1 MPYTTSVAPQTQ
13 STKSSDSTNVS
24 SDGVLF
30 LFMLAAVAGIFLF
43 KGKNQVSQK
52 SSDTPLRYEGINL
65 GVQEATNSVP
75 LSSTSQH
82 PIPNAQRPMT
92 NDQVGQ
98 RIIEELV
105 STKLSTLL
113 AAPSGAGK
121 SVTQSYWLTK
131 LFEKFST
138 ADVYV
143 IAQKNDSFNGL
154 REQKKVFVYDTD
166 NPKDALQALQIVHDI
181 FKARK
186 QFLEEERSQ
195 FAKQPVRLILADW
208 YSIHNNLVKCHNKLW
223 QTEIQSKLADIVTV
237 AREFNVSLF
246 ADSQTYNLASLGLAE
261 DSNIRNNLNIISQ
274 GLISIDEDG
283 NEQGG
288 FEVIQSI
295 IRNAYIFPTEEVRR
309 VINFEVE
316 KLVKISNAQHI
327 PMILST
333 AGIPKAGLLP
343 DLMEYKGRNIFKV
356 TTPIHPKAEST
367 LSPAEGLTA
376 TDVLPE
382 PLRTIWR
389 ACIERSQNVAQE
401 KEDWLTARDIARKE
415 YAALKGK
422 NTAAEIIGF
431 VQQLEKMGLV
441 EISSEI
447 GQAIRF
453 RQAQTVKSD

>member
-1 MPYTTSVAPQTQ
+1 MTHYTTLAAQPTQ
-13 STKSSDSTNVS
+13 STKSSDSTKVS
-24 SDGVLF
+24 GDGVLF
-30 LFMLAAVAGIFLF
+30 ILMLAVVAGIFLF
-43 KGKNQVSQK
+43 KGKKNILTPTDGVTESKSITPKVAIESQQDFGSLRFEKRVNTSDFK
-52 SSDTPLRYEGINL
+52 SERPISNT
-65 GVQEATNSVP
+65 
-75 LSSTSQH
+75 QH
-82 PIPNAQRPMT
+82 PTPDN
-92 NDQVGQ
+92 QVGQ

-121 SVTQSYWLTK
+121 SVTQSYWLSK
-131 LFEKFST
+131 LYEKFPS

-143 IAQKNDSFNGL
+143 IARKNDSFNGL
-154 REQKKVFVYDTD
+154 REQKRVFVYDTD
-166 NPKDALQALQIVHDI
+166 NPKDALQALQTVHDI
-181 FKARK
+181 FKSRS
-186 QFLEEERSQ
+186 QYPEDERSQ
-195 FAKQPVRLILADW
+195 FANLPVRLILADW
-208 YSIHNNLVKCHNKLW
+208 YSIHNNLTKSHNKFW
-223 QTEIQSKLADIVTV
+223 QTEVQSKLADIVTV

-309 VINFEVE
+309 VINLEVE
-316 KLVKISNAQHI
+316 KLIKISNAQHI
-327 PMILST
+327 PVILST
-333 AGIPKAGLLP
+333 AGKPKAGLLP
-343 DLMEYKGRNIFKV
+343 DLMEYKGRNIFNV
-356 TTPIHPKAEST
+356 SSPIHSKTE
-367 LSPAEGLTA
+367 LTA

-389 ACIERSQNVAQE
+389 VAQE
-401 KEDWLTARDIARKE
+401 KDDWLTARDIARKE

-422 NTAAEIIGF
+422 NTAAEIINF
-431 VQQLEKMGLV
+431 VQQLERMGLV
-441 EISSEI
+441 EISSEV

-453 RQAQTVKSD
+453 RQTQKVEEA